1 MAKSKAQQAAIA
13 ISMKSKGKKP
23 KSGVKGMKYSNG
35 GKNETPERK
44 ELDRKTFKNKSEE
57 DKQKLFDETK
67 EDRRKRR
74 KGAALA
80 FLLNPARFLGEKA
93 GKAIR
98 EGKAATQ
105 NLPKGIGREVTRS
118 NVNKLLDAIKQK
130 GISAADRINK
140 SNISKPKPKTKPETK
155 PETKPKNVTEKKTP
169 GEKDVT
175 KKPVTTEKKGADTSS
190 SSPSKFAKNLSK
202 DNLAKIRKD
211 SNVNTIGKKLP
222 FSITKGKERP
232 QFNLTEI
239 KGMRLKRTK
248 PTLKRK

>member
-1 MAKSKAQQAAIA
+1 MAKSRAQQAAIA

-44 ELDRKTFKNKSEE
+44 ELDRKTFKKESEE
-57 DKQKLFDETK
+57 VKQKVFDATK

-80 FLLNPARFLGEKA
+80 FLLNPAKFLGAQA
-93 GKAIR
+93 GKAIK

-130 GISAADRINK
+130 GISAADRISK
-140 SNISKPKPKTKPETK
+140 SNI
-155 PETKPKNVTEKKTP
+155 TKPKNEAKTSTKNENKTGTEKKTP
-169 GEKDVT
+169 DKKNDT
-175 KKPVTTEKKGADTSS
+175 KKPVTTDPKKTDKSS
-190 SSPSKFAKNLSK
+190 SSPTKFVKNLSK
-202 DNLAKIRKD
+202 ENLAKIKKD
-211 SNVNTIGKKLP
+211 SNVTNIGKELP
-222 FSITKGKERP
+222 FSITKGKKRP
-232 QFNLTEI
+232 SSNLTEI
-239 KGMRLKRTK
+239 KRMRLKKTK
-248 PTLKRK
+248 PTLTRK

>member
-23 KSGVKGMKYSNG
+23 KSGRKGMKYSNG
-35 GKNETPERK
+35 GKNETPKRK
-44 ELDRKTFKNKSEE
+44 ELDRKTFKNESEE
-57 DKQKLFDETK
+57 VKQKLFDATK

-74 KGAALA
+74 KGASLA
-80 FLLNPARFLGEKA
+80 FLLNPAKFLGTQA
-93 GKAIR
+93 GKAIE

-130 GISAADRINK
+130 GLRAKERISK
-140 SNISKPKPKTKPETK
+140 SNISKPKTKPE
-155 PETKPKNVTEKKTP
+155 NVTEKKTP

-190 SSPSKFAKNLSK
+190 SSPSQFVKNLSK

-211 SNVNTIGKKLP
+211 LNVTTIGKKLP

-232 QFNLTEI
+232 TFNLTEI
-239 KGMRLKRTK
+239 KGMRLKKTK